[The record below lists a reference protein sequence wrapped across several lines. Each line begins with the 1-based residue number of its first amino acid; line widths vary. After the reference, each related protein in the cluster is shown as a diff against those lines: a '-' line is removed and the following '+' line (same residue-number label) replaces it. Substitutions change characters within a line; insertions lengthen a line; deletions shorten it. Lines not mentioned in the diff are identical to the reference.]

1 MADETQTETAVT
13 PESPYSLRR
22 IKSVLGKAGAMFG
35 EIEQHFAPVYSTLLG
50 EVAHETVPECAQA
63 LEDEIKAIQAHATD
77 LIESLKAKL
86 VATINAHLLKVDPA
100 TMNAL
105 YPPLD
110 TATIPILPISPIAV
124 TPTVPVEPAP
134 ASEVAQPVASDHLP
148 VQNSGDTPP
157 AATPNDRLGGL

>member
-1 MADETQTETAVT
+1 MADETQTQAAVT
-13 PESPYSLRR
+13 PESTYSLRR

-35 EIEQHFAPVYSTLLG
+35 EIELHFAPVYSTLLG
-50 EVAHETVPECAQA
+50 EVANETVPECAQA

-110 TATIPILPISPIAV
+110 IKTIPTLQISPIAV
-124 TPTVPVEPAP
+124 APTIPVEPAP
-134 ASEVAQPVASDHLP
+134 ASEASTSVASDHPP
-148 VQNSGDTPP
+148 VQNSGGYSARSHTQ
-157 AATPNDRLGGL
+157 